1 MNGFFNAEAQRR
13 RGRKDFCC
21 CRNLKF
27 WRLVP
32 YPHNCLISHS
42 LLLCASALVILCVEI
57 AAFADEQPLSRVGDE
72 SVAVADAAR
81 AAAKGGYAIR
91 DAESAERALHD
102 AEDFALLV
110 AEARRAGLF
119 DDPEIVQTIRSLAVQ
134 KFLSRQAES
143 VKPAEPDEAAA
154 RAWYEA
160 NIAEFTRPA
169 VCRGRV
175 LAISK
180 ESADWEARRDSAAA
194 LLATNAPAA
203 FGEAVRAW
211 STDAAARASGGLTTW
226 LAEGGENRRYSP
238 EAVAALFAQ
247 EREGTIAGPI
257 DTDRA
262 VFWVQRTELRSGS
275 VTPFEAARPGI
286 ARRMEQQARREA
298 YAKFVE
304 DLRKAAT
311 IERAENAAATLLEA
325 ARGEG
330 RPPAGPGP
338 ATK

>member
-1 MNGFFNAEAQRR
+1 MNVFFNAEAQRR
-13 RGRKDFCC
+13 RGRKGFCR

-27 WRLVP
+27 WRP
-32 YPHNCLISHS
+32 DNS
-42 LLLCASALVILCVEI
+42 LRLCASALIIFGVEI
-57 AAFADEQPLSRVGDE
+57 AARADDAPLSRVAGE
-72 SVAVADAAR
+72 TVEVADATR

-91 DAESAERALHD
+91 DAESAERALRE

-119 DDPEIVQTIRSLAVQ
+119 DDPEIVRTVRSLAVQ
-134 KFLSRQAES
+134 KLLAREAES
-143 VKPAEPDEAAA
+143 VTVAEPDEAAA

-160 NIAEFTRPA
+160 NKAEFTRPA
-169 VCRGRV
+169 VCRGRI

-180 ESADWEARRDSAAA
+180 DAKDWEARRDGAAA

-203 FGEAVRAW
+203 FGQAVKAW
-211 STDAAARASGGLTTW
+211 STDAAARANGGLTTW
-226 LAEGGENRRYSP
+226 LADGGENRRYAP

-247 EREGTIAGPI
+247 ERDGAVAGPI
-257 DTDRA
+257 ETDRA
-262 VFWVQRTELRSGS
+262 VLWVQRMELRSGS

-298 YAKFVE
+298 YAHFVE
-304 DLRKAAT
+304 GLRSAATVERTDKAAE
-311 IERAENAAATLLEA
+311 ILLESA
-325 ARGEG
+325 QGEG

-338 ATK
+338 ATE